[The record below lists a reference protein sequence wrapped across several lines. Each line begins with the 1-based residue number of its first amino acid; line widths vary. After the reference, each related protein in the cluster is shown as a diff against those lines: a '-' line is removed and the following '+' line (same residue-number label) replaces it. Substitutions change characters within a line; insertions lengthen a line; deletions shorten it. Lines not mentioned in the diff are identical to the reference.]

1 MLAFVVL
8 SDQTSLKRPSVLY
21 ESSGILWIADL
32 FYSVMWSCDLRY
44 WCAVLCGSGI
54 LWSFWR
60 YDPCGMWAERCG
72 RVLLCKCCCVY
83 YWDNSETKGV
93 MFHKIWWICQ
103 NVLIMISRSTFL
115 HDIVEWL
122 GRWCALLI
130 NRIIM
135 RKCWEYIG
143 LSVGKMLALV
153 GFFLA
158 IKEVLLQCI
167 TNKSVLYRAKV

>member
-1 MLAFVVL
+1 MWCRDPVVL
-8 SDQTSLKRPSVLY
+8 
-21 ESSGILWIADL
+21 GIGDL
-32 FYSVMWSCDLRY
+32 FYVVLRARDIRD
-44 WCAVLCGSGI
+44 WRTVLSGAVI

-60 YDPCGMWAERCG
+60 YDPCGVRAAWCG

-83 YWDNSETKGV
+83 YWDDSETKGV
-93 MFHKIWWICQ
+93 MFHKIWWTCQ
-103 NVLIMISRSTFL
+103 NVLIMIGRSTFL

-122 GRWCALLI
+122 GKWCLLLI
-130 NRIIM
+130 NQIIM
-135 RKCWEYIG
+135 RKRWGYIG

>member
-1 MLAFVVL
+1 MILGMAVCFIRWCDPVIL
-8 SDQTSLKRPSVLY
+8 
-21 ESSGILWIADL
+21 GIGEL
-32 FYSVMWSCDLRY
+32 FYLVLWSCDLFDAMILVACGLSLR
-44 WCAVLCGSGI
+44 VLC
-54 LWSFWR
+54 
-60 YDPCGMWAERCG
+60 RC
-72 RVLLCKCCCVY
+72 RCVY
-83 YWDNSETKGV
+83 YWENSETKGV
-93 MFHKIWWICQ
+93 MFQKIWGTCQ
-103 NVLIMISRSTFL
+103 IVLIMISRSTFL

-135 RKCWEYIG
+135 RKRCGYIG
-143 LSVGKMLALV
+143 LSVGKMLAIV

>member
-1 MLAFVVL
+1 MWCWDPVIL
-8 SDQTSLKRPSVLY
+8 
-21 ESSGILWIADL
+21 GIGDL
-32 FYSVMWSCDLRY
+32 FYVVLRSRDIRD
-44 WCAVLCGSGI
+44 WLTVLSGAEI
-54 LWSFWR
+54 LWSFEAMILVEWGLR
-60 YDPCGMWAERCG
+60 G
-72 RVLLCKCCCVY
+72 VVVCCCVY
-83 YWDNSETKGV
+83 YWDDSETKGV
-93 MFHKIWWICQ
+93 MFHKIWWTCK
-103 NVLIMISRSTFL
+103 NVLIMIGRSTFL

-130 NRIIM
+130 NLIIM
-135 RKCWEYIG
+135 RKRWGYIG